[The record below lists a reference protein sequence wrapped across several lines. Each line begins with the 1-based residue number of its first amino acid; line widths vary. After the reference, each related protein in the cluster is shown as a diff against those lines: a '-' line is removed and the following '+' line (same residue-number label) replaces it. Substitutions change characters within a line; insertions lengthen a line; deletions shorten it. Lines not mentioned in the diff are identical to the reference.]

1 MKHFVLFFALMV
13 FAMPAVAAVVQGDKI
28 PHMLEVLDQN
38 GEVQSFETIK
48 GEKGAVLVFIRSA
61 DWCPFC
67 QRQLLKLQDIADV
80 VTQEHGYNIVSISYD
95 TPETLKAFS
104 DKHQSPFVMLS
115 DPQSEIIQSFGI
127 LNDSY
132 EKSSRFYGI
141 PHPHVYIVNGDGVV
155 EYVLS
160 EEGFKIRPSN
170 EKILEA
176 ITSGQ

>member
-1 MKHFVLFFALMV
+1 MKHVILFFAFMA
-13 FAMPAVAAVVQGDKI
+13 FALPTFAVVEEGDKI
-28 PHMLEVLDQN
+28 PHTLETLDQN

-67 QRQLLKLQDIADV
+67 QRQLLKLQDITDV
-80 VTQEHGYNIVSISYD
+80 VTKEHGYNIVSISYD
-95 TPETLKAFS
+95 MSAKLKKFS
-104 DKHQSPFVMLS
+104 DKHESPFVMLS
-115 DPQSEIIQSFGI
+115 DPQSDIIKAFGI

-132 EKSSRFYGI
+132 EENSRFYGI
-141 PHPHVYIVNGDGVV
+141 PHPHVYIVNADGVV
-155 EYVLS
+155 EHVLN
-160 EEGFKIRPSN
+160 EEGYKLRPSN